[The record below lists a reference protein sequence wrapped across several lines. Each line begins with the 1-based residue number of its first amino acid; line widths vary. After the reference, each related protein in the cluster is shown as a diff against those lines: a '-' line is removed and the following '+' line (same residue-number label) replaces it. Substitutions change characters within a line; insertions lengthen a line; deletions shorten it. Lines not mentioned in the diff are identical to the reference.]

1 LLFYILFFSIIS
13 KNRSRLNMKTIEA
26 TLLLSFAIILTVVF
40 AGLVEKKNDTTL
52 DTTTMNEQIILY
64 KGSTSSKYPSQR

>member
-1 LLFYILFFSIIS
+1 
-13 KNRSRLNMKTIEA
+13 MKTIEA